1 MLSKLKCAPTD
12 SIQDVLIQLDQHE
25 KKFVVCVDSSNRAI
39 GVVTNGDIR
48 KAFLENVNI
57 TDTIDKIHNTD
68 FEYLNEDSSFD
79 EACELFRLPDRSFLP
94 IINKNKELVNILTKA
109 QFHIICL
116 ENIAFDLA
124 YDFSKLD
131 SVITEHEVY
140 NRPWGFYKSTFL
152 TAHAQAKIITV
163 SPHSEL
169 SLQKH
174 LKREEHWVIIKGFGR
189 VVLNNKI
196 IDVTPGKYI
205 HIPKECKHQIINNS
219 DENLI
224 ISEVQ
229 LGDYFGEDDIIR
241 YADKYGRHLKGN
253 TTNKF

>member
-12 SIQDVLIQLDQHE
+12 LIKDVLIQLDKDQ

-57 TDTIDKIHNTD
+57 ADTIDKIYNTD
-68 FEYLNEDSSFD
+68 FDYLNPDSSFD
-79 EACELFRLPDRSFLP
+79 EVCELFRLSDRSFLP
-94 IINKNKELVNILTKA
+94 VINKNKELINVLTKA
-109 QFHIICL
+109 HFHIICL
-116 ENIAFDLA
+116 ENIIFDLE

-131 SVITEHEVY
+131 NVRTEHEVY
-140 NRPWGFYKSTFL
+140 NRPWGFYKSTLL

-174 LKREEHWVIIKGFGR
+174 LKREEHWVFIKGIGR
-189 VVLNNKI
+189 VILNNKI
-196 IDVTPGKYI
+196 IDVAPGKYI
-205 HIPKECKHQIINNS
+205 HIPKQCKHQIINNS

-224 ISEVQ
+224 LSEVQ

-253 TTNKF
+253 TANNF

>member
-12 SIQDVLIQLDQHE
+12 SIQDVLIQLERDQR
-25 KKFVVCVDSSNRAI
+25 KFVVCVDSFNRAI

-57 TDTIDKIHNTD
+57 TDTIDKIYNTD
-68 FEYLNEDSSFD
+68 FEYLNLDSSFD
-79 EACELFRLPDRSFLP
+79 QVCDLFRLTDRSFLP
-94 IINKNKELVNILTKA
+94 VISKNKELINILTKA

-116 ENIAFDLA
+116 ENIIFDLE

-131 SVITEHEVY
+131 SVMTEHDVY
-140 NRPWGFYKSTFL
+140 NRPWGFYKSTLL
-152 TAHAQAKIITV
+152 TTHAQAKIITV
-163 SPHSEL
+163 LPHSEL

-174 LKREEHWVIIKGFGR
+174 LKREEHWVFIKGFGR
-189 VVLNNKI
+189 VILNNKV
-196 IDVTPGKYI
+196 IDVNPGKYI

-224 ISEVQ
+224 LSEVQ

-253 TTNKF
+253 TANNF

>member
-12 SIQDVLIQLDQHE
+12 SIQDVLIQLERDQR
-25 KKFVVCVDSSNRAI
+25 KFVVCVDSFNRAI

-57 TDTIDKIHNTD
+57 TDTIDKIYNTN
-68 FEYLNEDSSFD
+68 FEYLNLDSSFD
-79 EACELFRLPDRSFLP
+79 EVCELFRLTDRSFLP
-94 IINKNKELVNILTKA
+94 VISKNKELINILTKA

-116 ENIAFDLA
+116 ENITFDLE

-131 SVITEHEVY
+131 RVITEHDVY
-140 NRPWGFYKSTFL
+140 NRPWGFYKSTLL
-152 TAHAQAKIITV
+152 TTHAQAKIITLL
-163 SPHSEL
+163 PHSEL

-174 LKREEHWVIIKGFGR
+174 LKREEHWVFIKGFGR
-189 VVLNNKI
+189 VILNNKI

-224 ISEVQ
+224 LSEVQ

-253 TTNKF
+253 TANNF

>member
-12 SIQDVLIQLDQHE
+12 LIQDVLIQLDQDH

-39 GVVTNGDIR
+39 GVVTIGDIR

-57 TDTIDKIHNTD
+57 ADTIDKIYNTD
-68 FEYLNEDSSFD
+68 FEYLNLDSSFD
-79 EACELFRLPDRSFLP
+79 EVCELFRLSDRSFLP
-94 IINKNKELVNILTKA
+94 IINKNKELINILTKA

-116 ENIAFDLA
+116 ENITFDLGD
-124 YDFSKLD
+124 DFSKLD
-131 SVITEHEVY
+131 SVITEHDVY
-140 NRPWGFYKSTFL
+140 NRPWGFYKSTLL
-152 TAHAQAKIITV
+152 TTHAQAKIITV
-163 SPHSEL
+163 LPHSEL

-174 LKREEHWVIIKGFGR
+174 LKREEHWVFIKGFGR
-189 VVLNNKI
+189 VILNNKV
-196 IDVTPGKYI
+196 IDVNPGKYI

-224 ISEVQ
+224 LSEVQ

-253 TTNKF
+253 TANNF

>member
-12 SIQDVLIQLDQHE
+12 LIQDVLIQLDQDH

-57 TDTIDKIHNTD
+57 ADTIDKIYNTD
-68 FEYLNEDSSFD
+68 FEYLNLDSSFD
-79 EACELFRLPDRSFLP
+79 EVCELFRLSDRSFLP
-94 IINKNKELVNILTKA
+94 IINKNKELINILTKA

-116 ENIAFDLA
+116 ENITFDLGD
-124 YDFSKLD
+124 DFSKLD
-131 SVITEHEVY
+131 SVITEHDVY
-140 NRPWGFYKSTFL
+140 NRPWGFYKSTLL
-152 TAHAQAKIITV
+152 TTHAQAKIITV
-163 SPHSEL
+163 LPHSEL

-174 LKREEHWVIIKGFGR
+174 LKREEHWVFIKGFGR
-189 VVLNNKI
+189 VILNNKV
-196 IDVTPGKYI
+196 IDVNPGKYI

-224 ISEVQ
+224 LSEVQ

-253 TTNKF
+253 TANNF